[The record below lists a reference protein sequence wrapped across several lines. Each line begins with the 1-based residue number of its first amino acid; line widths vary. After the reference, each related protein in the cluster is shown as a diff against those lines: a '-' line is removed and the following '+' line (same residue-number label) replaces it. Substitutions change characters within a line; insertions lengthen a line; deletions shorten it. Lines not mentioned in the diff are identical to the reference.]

1 MIRSVIKEIKTAKT
15 FLTFSSLRVMSQ
27 ALMFLIPLI
36 LAKGFTPATLGVYS
50 LCMMIIYFFNSTL
63 VLSSRLPFIVYC
75 NEEIEDKGH
84 IRHFFTARCI
94 LLAMTTFFFFLFIFL
109 FSEPITQFTKLT
121 LSQVTFL
128 FLAYIGNLVGSI
140 FGSSLLAI
148 NKRVLS
154 SVYQLLS
161 AVLSLGYIFVMFLL
175 GKLTIEIVLLAS
187 LLSPVIAFVIIS
199 YKIPFG
205 KFFPFYFEKRAFMQL
220 VNYTK
225 WFVFGGTA
233 VYLLSW
239 GDNFILR
246 YYVSMDEIG
255 VYNLGYQ
262 FFKGIIMLTTIND
275 AYFLPSISQ
284 NLKNKKYMRNYLFNK
299 RIKLLFLGLGVLG
312 LLFILIPIV
321 VKFCYPSEYHSSVFV
336 FKILCVGGAFAVYLR
351 LYDPVFHAMK
361 KYKFTQSVRIAA
373 VVINL
378 ALDVFFIQ
386 RFGFIGAAIATSITY
401 AAMALMNEIYF
412 RMICKEIV

>member
-1 MIRSVIKEIKTAKT
+1 
-15 FLTFSSLRVMSQ
+15 
-27 ALMFLIPLI
+27 MFLIPLI
-36 LAKGFTPATLGVYS
+36 LAKGFTPATLGIYTLS
-50 LCMMIIYFFNSTL
+50 MMILNLFRSTL
-63 VLSSRLPFIVYC
+63 VRSSGLPFIIYS
-75 NEEIEDKGH
+75 NEEIKDQGH
-84 IRHFFTARCI
+84 VRHFFTARCI
-94 LLAMTTFFFFLFIFL
+94 LLAIATFFFFLLIFL
-109 FSEPITQFTKLT
+109 FSEPITQFTQLK
-121 LSQVTFL
+121 LSQMTFL
-128 FLAYIGNLVGSI
+128 ILAYIGHLVGAMV
-140 FGSSLLAI
+140 GSSLLAI

-154 SVYQLLS
+154 SVYQLLN
-161 AVLSLGYIFVMFLL
+161 AGFLLGYIFVMFLL
-175 GKLTIEIVLLAS
+175 GRLTIEIVLLAS

-199 YKIPFG
+199 YKIPFD

-225 WFVFGGTA
+225 WVVFGGTA
-233 VYLLSW
+233 VYLLNW

-262 FFKGIIMLTTIND
+262 FFKGIIMLSSIID
-275 AYFLPSISQ
+275 AYFLPSIAQ
-284 NLKNKKYMRNYLFNK
+284 NLKNKKYMRRYLFNK

-321 VKFCYPSEYHSSVFV
+321 VKFFYPSEYHSAVFV
-336 FKILCVGGAFAVYLR
+336 FRILCVGGVFAVYLR
-351 LYDPVFHAMK
+351 LYDTVFHAMK
-361 KYKFTQSVRIAA
+361 KYRFTQSVRIAA

-378 ALDVFFIQ
+378 VLDVFFIQ
-386 RFGFIGAAIATSITY
+386 RFGFVGAAIATSITY